1 MSVSI
6 TLFTMSWGNRT
17 FKTFG
22 FTSNN
27 NSRTNWDINN
37 LSRLSVSWNK
47 WTLWWH
53 VSISGT
59 LYTIWGTDARITFW
73 ITRLT
78 WNLVWHIIIPTW
90 DITVTNWI
98 FESIGIT
105 SDTVIFSTS
114 TFSTL
119 WSTSVTSTS

>member
-37 LSRLSVSWNK
+37 LSRLSVSRNK

-59 LYTIWGTDARITFW
+59 LYTTWGFDARITFF

-105 SDTVIFSTS
+105 SDTVIISTS